1 MSKVYN
7 EMWKDIIIGVV
18 AFIGWILSLLFING
32 VNRSGIQP
40 NINRAKDIKGNVGKA
55 DDINTEIG
63 NGIETAQGLAGSAKA
78 DNQSASDSI
87 GNAIDILEGAKDKSD
102 LAGS

>member
-1 MSKVYN
+1 MLK
-7 EMWKDIIIGVV
+7 EIFIALGAIIIGVIG
-18 AFIGWILSLLFING
+18 FIFGRGKS
-32 VNRSGIQP
+32 NRSGIQP

-55 DDINTEIG
+55 ADNNTAIG
-63 NGIETAQGLAGSAKA
+63 AGIETAQGLAGSAKS

-102 LAGS
+102 LEGS